1 MSRAP
6 ILIAGG
12 DQDFE
17 SGPQNSLDFKI
28 VLKKK
33 KKNSPANGARGVLLG
48 GFSHEDTE
56 REAGASMLLLSVG
69 FWGAGLALV

>member
-6 ILIAGG
+6 ILISGG

-28 VLKKK
+28 VLKK

-56 REAGASMLLLSVG
+56 REAGASVLLLSVG